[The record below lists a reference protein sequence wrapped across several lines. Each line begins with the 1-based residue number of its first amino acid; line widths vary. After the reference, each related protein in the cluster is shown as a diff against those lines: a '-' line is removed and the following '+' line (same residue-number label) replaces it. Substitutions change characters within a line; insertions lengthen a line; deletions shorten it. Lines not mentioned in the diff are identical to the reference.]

1 VKQKTEQEEQ
11 TKVETEIP
19 EKMATTNQTSTQ
31 QSSSSSKDN
40 TVIVDP
46 EILTAYEWAYK
57 HDVTTL
63 PTIHEAMPDG
73 VVKR

>member
-1 VKQKTEQEEQ
+1 MKPQPTKTNTTKESTKQES
-11 TKVETEIP
+11 
-19 EKMATTNQTSTQ
+19 STQ
-31 QSSSSSKDN
+31 PSTQPSTTKQSQ
-40 TVIVDP
+40 IDP

-63 PTIHEAMPDG
+63 PTLDEAMPDG